1 MSNPLKEN
9 KDGGGEAMDSTED
22 TSSGSSSAATIPAAP
37 MDGMAGELGEGHAT
51 STPVGNGSLP
61 NRYRQ
66 ILQDQRDQIS
76 EDGSS
81 EDNAPRRAGSP
92 IGSNLSVPDD
102 AASAQVWQLSQ
113 RKPEVY

>member
-9 KDGGGEAMDSTED
+9 QDGGGEAMDPTED
-22 TSSGSSSAATIPAAP
+22 VSSGSSSAATVPAAP
-37 MDGMAGELGEGHAT
+37 TDGAAGELEEGHAI
-51 STPVGNGSLP
+51 PAPIGNGSLP

-81 EDNAPRRAGSP
+81 VDNAPRRAGSP
-92 IGSNLSVPDD
+92 MDSNLSVPDD
-102 AASAQVWQLSQ
+102 AASAQAWRLSPT
-113 RKPEVY
+113 KLETY